1 MAAKM
6 SSMTDELM
14 AMRAAKAQM
23 EASCEEAAKSK
34 VEIDALTRRIASLM
48 SSSDEAK
55 AELDKVF

>member
-1 MAAKM
+1 M

>member
-1 MAAKM
+1 
-6 SSMTDELM
+6 MTDELV

-34 VEIDALTRRIASLM
+34 VEIDALTSRIASLV
-48 SSSDEAK
+48 SSNEEAK